1 MADRQLVSH
10 LRTAL
15 HNLEGEAIAI
25 GAAVGDQMELVCRGG
40 FNSAPVHERT
50 VFYGASVTKQII
62 GAAAAR
68 AVLRGV
74 VNIDDPITQWLPSLP
89 PSIEAI
95 RLDHLVHHTSGLPDL
110 AEPTLGV
117 PGGNAELLERFRH
130 LNAPKFSPGT
140 RFAYNNAGYVVLAE
154 ALAQSLGQPIDEI
167 AGELVMP
174 LGLSDTRFGGPI
186 VQLQG
191 RPDPPGT
198 VGDGGLWTSI
208 HDPVAAGLQRRRA
221 WCRNPPTR
229 RARDDVG
236 DGSPVDYAWGVR
248 VAPSAA
254 GRVITHGGSWDMW
267 LAKTVRIP
275 ERHVA
280 VAILSVGSTELEIS
294 RTGTDLAAAIAS
306 R

>member
-25 GAAVGDQMELVCRGG
+25 GAAVGDQMELVCRGS

-74 VNIDDPITQWLPSLP
+74 VNIDDPLAQWLPSLP
-89 PSIEAI
+89 PSMEAI

-117 PGGNAELLERFRH
+117 PGSNAELLERFH
-130 LNAPKFSPGT
+130 QLDALKFAPGT

-208 HDPVAAGLQRRRA
+208 HDLTLWLQA
-221 WCRNPPTR
+221 CNEGALGAETHQL
-229 RARDDVG
+229 AEQG
-236 DGSPVDYAWGVR
+236 TTLEDGSYVPHSGV
-248 VAPSAA
+248 AQ
-254 GRVITHGGSWDMW
+254 
-267 LAKTVRIP
+267 
-275 ERHVA
+275 
-280 VAILSVGSTELEIS
+280 
-294 RTGTDLAAAIAS
+294 
-306 R
+306 